1 MHGVVNFFG
10 RISFLVEQNTQ
21 ASYFF
26 MTAMLQVCCRTI
38 FLVTFVSNKLPIFI
52 LKLPQSSWYQL
63 FDRSG
68 MLYGELARFVLRLLG
83 VKRKPKKGSLQG
95 PEAPAF
101 EGPSQQ
107 FMEAPKAGNNW
118 DNVWGN

>member
-1 MHGVVNFFG
+1 
-10 RISFLVEQNTQ
+10 
-21 ASYFF
+21 
-26 MTAMLQVCCRTI
+26 
-38 FLVTFVSNKLPIFI
+38 
-52 LKLPQSSWYQL
+52 
-63 FDRSG
+63 

-95 PEAPAF
+95 PQQAQAF

-107 FMEAPKAGNNW
+107 FIEAPKANNW

>member
-1 MHGVVNFFG
+1 MV
-10 RISFLVEQNTQ
+10 
-21 ASYFF
+21 
-26 MTAMLQVCCRTI
+26 
-38 FLVTFVSNKLPIFI
+38 
-52 LKLPQSSWYQL
+52 WQL

-83 VKRKPKKGSLQG
+83 IRRKPRKGSLQG

-101 EGPSQQ
+101 EGHGKQ
-107 FMEAPKAGNNW
+107 FMEAPKANNW

>member
-1 MHGVVNFFG
+1 
-10 RISFLVEQNTQ
+10 
-21 ASYFF
+21 
-26 MTAMLQVCCRTI
+26 
-38 FLVTFVSNKLPIFI
+38 
-52 LKLPQSSWYQL
+52 
-63 FDRSG
+63 

-101 EGPSQQ
+101 KEPSQQ
-107 FMEAPKAGNNW
+107 FMEAPSKAGNNW